1 MTVTRRL
8 AMAGSLV
15 ALAGACVPIDP
26 SPKGRLAARLRIL
39 EAASGGTLGVA
50 LLNTASGEMIGHS
63 RTLRFGHC
71 SSFKLSL
78 AAMVLWRDQKGTDS
92 ADRVVRWSEAELL
105 PVSPFTTERLAQGA
119 SLRELAEATQKT
131 SDNTAANVLLRELG
145 GPAALTWFWRML
157 GDGESRLDRIEPELN
172 QVPVGELRDSTT
184 SEAMCRTVAALCFG
198 DVLGPAAQAELRQWL
213 VGTQTGLR
221 RVRAG
226 LPAGWQAGDKTGT
239 SLWPGMGSLYVDIGF
254 AQPPDRAPLAFAA
267 YFRAGAAHEA
277 MDPAAEA
284 VLAEVGRV
292 LAAFAES

>member
-1 MTVTRRL
+1 MTITRRL

-26 SPKGRLAARLRIL
+26 SPKGRLSARLRIL

-50 LLNTASGEMIGHS
+50 LLNTASGEMIGHN

-78 AAMVLWRDQKGTDS
+78 AAMVLWLEQIGELDS
-92 ADRVVRWSEAELL
+92 IESLRWKEADLL
-105 PVSPFTTERLAQGA
+105 PVSPFTSARLQEGA
-119 SLRELAEATQKT
+119 TLRELAQAAQML
-131 SDNTAANVLLRELG
+131 SDNTAANLLLARIG
-145 GPAALTWFWRML
+145 GPERLNTFWRQI
-157 GDGESRLDRIEPELN
+157 GDNVSRLDRIEPELN

-184 SEAMCRTVAALCFG
+184 PEAMCRTVAALCFG

-213 VGTQTGLR
+213 AGTQTGLR

-254 AQPPDRAPLAFAA
+254 AQPPDRAPLAFAT